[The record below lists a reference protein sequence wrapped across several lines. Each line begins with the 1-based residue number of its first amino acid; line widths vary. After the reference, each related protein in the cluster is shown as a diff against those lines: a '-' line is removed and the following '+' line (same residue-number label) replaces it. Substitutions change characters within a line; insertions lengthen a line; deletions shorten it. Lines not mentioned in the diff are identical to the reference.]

1 MRYLESVNSLAFL
14 VIIMSGRVQIN
25 AGKTG
30 LKMREVCQKVCHR

>member
-14 VIIMSGRVQIN
+14 VIIMSGIVQIN

-30 LKMREVCQKVCHR
+30 LKMREV